1 MALKIKQSIQGSFE
15 IACQNGQIEKVVD
28 MLEGGE
34 IDVDGVNKYGSSP
47 LILASLK
54 GNTEIV
60 NILLEHFADI
70 NMLGPKNWTPLHC
83 ATFFGHV
90 ETVTVLL
97 NHGAKVDIAN
107 CKGNIPGECFDKSV
121 PVEKCMKIQ
130 DIIKSHECCNMN
142 SSVYEVET
150 QEDEVEV
157 KSIPCAG
164 LCLCQEV
171 F

>member
-83 ATFFGHV
+83 ATFFSGYC
-90 ETVTVLL
+90 ELQR
-97 NHGAKVDIAN
+97 
-107 CKGNIPGECFDKSV
+107 EYSW
-121 PVEKCMKIQ
+121 
-130 DIIKSHECCNMN
+130 
-142 SSVYEVET
+142 
-150 QEDEVEV
+150 
-157 KSIPCAG
+157 
-164 LCLCQEV
+164 
-171 F
+171 